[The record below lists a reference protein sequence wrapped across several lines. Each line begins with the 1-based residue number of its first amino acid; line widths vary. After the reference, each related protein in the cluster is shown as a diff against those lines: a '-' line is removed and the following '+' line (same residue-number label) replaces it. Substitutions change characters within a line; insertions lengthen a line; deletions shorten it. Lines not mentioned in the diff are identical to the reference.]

1 MMLLDKNLIKHFN
14 DYLRLEQSL
23 SDNTINAYC
32 HDIELFREYLE
43 SAGKSMSV
51 TEITHHDIED
61 FFAKLYDLGIA
72 ASSQAR
78 ILSGLKSFF
87 KYLLQ
92 EKICEADPTLLV
104 SSPSIGRHIPDV
116 LSYEEILS
124 MMSSI
129 DLSQQFGHRNK
140 AIIEVMYGCGLR
152 VSEVISL
159 NISDIYI
166 KDEFIKVFGKGSK
179 ERLIPIGKKTINEL
193 MLYVKG
199 ERLHQDIKPK
209 FSDKVF
215 ISARGTSLTR
225 QSVFLLVKSLAEKAG
240 IKKTISPHT
249 LRHSF
254 ATHLIEGGADLRAVQ
269 QMLGHSSITTTEIYT
284 HISDEYLR
292 QVIMEYHPRW
302 HSQNT
307 STN

>member
-1 MMLLDKNLIKHFN
+1 MLLDKNLIKHFS

-23 SDNTINAYC
+23 SDNTVEAYC
-32 HDIELFREYLE
+32 HDIELFRQYLE
-43 SAGKSMSV
+43 DSKKSCSI
-51 TEITHHDIED
+51 TEITHQDIED
-61 FFAKLYDLGIA
+61 FFAKLYNLGIA

-92 EKICEADPTLLV
+92 EKICEADPTMLV

-116 LSYEEILS
+116 LSYEEIVS
-124 MMSSI
+124 MMECI

-140 AIIEVMYGCGLR
+140 AIIEIMYGCGLR

-159 NISDIYI
+159 NISDIYV
-166 KDEFIKVFGKGSK
+166 KDEFVRIFGKGDK
-179 ERLIPIGKKTINEL
+179 ERLVPIGKKTLKEL
-193 MLYVKG
+193 QNYTQG
-199 ERLHQDIKPK
+199 ERLHQEIKPR

-225 QSVFLLVKSLAEKAG
+225 QSVFLLVKRLAEKAG

-254 ATHLIEGGADLRAVQ
+254 ATHLLEGGADLRAVQ
-269 QMLGHSSITTTEIYT
+269 QMLGHSNISTTEIYT
-284 HISDEYLR
+284 HVSDEYLR
-292 QVIMEYHPRW
+292 QVIMQFHPRW

>member
-1 MMLLDKNLIKHFN
+1 MLLDKNLIKHFS
-14 DYLRLEQSL
+14 DYLSLEQSL

-32 HDIELFREYLE
+32 HDIELFREFLE
-43 SAGKSMSV
+43 DKKNSISI
-51 TEITHHDIED
+51 TEISHHDIED
-61 FFAKLYDLGIA
+61 FFAKLYDLGISS
-72 ASSQAR
+72 SSQAR
-78 ILSGLKSFF
+78 ILSGLKSF
-87 KYLLQ
+87 YRYIVQ
-92 EKICEADPTLLV
+92 EKICESDPTLLI
-104 SSPSIGRHIPDV
+104 SFPSIGRHIPEV
-116 LSYEEILS
+116 LSYEEIVEMLD
-124 MMSSI
+124 SI

-199 ERLHQDIKPK
+199 ERLHQEIQAKYTDN
-209 FSDKVF
+209 VF

-254 ATHLIEGGADLRAVQ
+254 ATHLLEGGADLRAVQ
-269 QMLGHSSITTTEIYT
+269 QMLGHSSISTTEIYT
-284 HISDEYLR
+284 HVSDEYLR
-292 QVIMEYHPRW
+292 QVIMEFHPRW

>member
-1 MMLLDKNLIKHFN
+1 MLLDKSLIRSFS

-23 SDNTINAYC
+23 SDNTIEAYC
-32 HDIELFREYLE
+32 HDIELFRQYLE
-43 SAGKSMSV
+43 DSGKSCSI
-51 TEITHHDIED
+51 TEITHHDIEN

-104 SSPSIGRHIPDV
+104 SAPSIGRHIPDV
-116 LSYEEILS
+116 LSYEEIVS
-124 MMSSI
+124 MMDCI

-140 AIIEVMYGCGLR
+140 AIIEIMYGCGLR
-152 VSEVISL
+152 VSEVVSL
-159 NISDIYI
+159 NISDIYVN
-166 KDEFIKVFGKGSK
+166 DEFVRIIGKGDK
-179 ERLIPIGKKTINEL
+179 ERLVPIGKKTLHEV

-199 ERLHQDIKPK
+199 ERLHQEIKPK

-225 QSVFLLVKSLAEKAG
+225 QSVFLLVKNLAEKAG

-254 ATHLIEGGADLRAVQ
+254 ATHLLEGGADLRAVQ
-269 QMLGHSSITTTEIYT
+269 QMLGHSSISTTEIYT
-284 HISDEYLR
+284 HVSDEYLR
-292 QVIMEYHPRW
+292 QVIMEFHPRW

>member
-1 MMLLDKNLIKHFN
+1 MLLDKSLIRHFS

-23 SDNTINAYC
+23 SDNTVEAYC
-32 HDIELFREYLE
+32 HDIELFREHLE
-43 SAGKSMSV
+43 DAKKSLSV

-61 FFAKLYDLGIA
+61 FFAKLYDLGISS
-72 ASSQAR
+72 SSQAR
-78 ILSGLKSFF
+78 ILSGLKSFYRF
-87 KYLLQ
+87 LLQ
-92 EKICEADPTLLV
+92 EKICEEDPTLLV
-104 SSPSIGRHIPDV
+104 SFPSIGRHIPEV
-116 LSYEEILS
+116 LSYEEIVS
-124 MMSSI
+124 MMDCI

-166 KDEFIKVFGKGSK
+166 KDEFIRVIGKGDK
-179 ERLIPIGKKTINEL
+179 ERLIPIGKKTLNEL

-199 ERLHQDIKPK
+199 ERLHQEIMAKYT
-209 FSDKVF
+209 DKVF

-240 IKKTISPHT
+240 IKKSISPHT

-254 ATHLIEGGADLRAVQ
+254 ATHLLEGGADLRAVQ
-269 QMLGHSSITTTEIYT
+269 QMLGHSSISTTEIYT
-284 HISDEYLR
+284 HVSDEYLR
-292 QVIMEYHPRW
+292 EVITMFHPRW